1 MAGRLRSVFAL
12 VAVTS
17 YIAMR
22 ITIKKGLDIPIS
34 GAPQPVISDA
44 ANVATVGLVG
54 WDTPGLK
61 PKMAVAVG
69 DRVKLGQVLFVD
81 KRNPDV
87 RYTAPGCG
95 TVSAINRGERR
106 VLNSVVIELDGDDAE
121 TWHAFEPAEIGN
133 VDAGT
138 IRQTLAESGLWTALR
153 TRPFGHIPHPDTTP
167 HSIFITAINTNPL
180 ATDPALV
187 IAQDTE
193 AFLAGARLVA
203 QLTNGPTYICTRPG
217 AAIPCPDG
225 ERYRHAQFAGPHP
238 AGLVGT
244 HIHFLDPVST
254 NKTVWHIGYQDTMAV
269 GRLFLTGQLPTER
282 VIALGGPMVK
292 NPRLLRTR
300 RGASTKDVLA
310 GELHPGNS
318 RVISG
323 SVLSG
328 HRASGMLGWLGA
340 YHNQI
345 SVIAEG
351 SPREFLSWM
360 RPGRKKYSAL
370 RAYSAHLL
378 HEGGYDMTS
387 SQNGSPRA
395 MVSIGSFERIM
406 PLDILP
412 TVLLKALLV
421 RDTDS
426 AQQLGCLE
434 LDEEDLAL
442 CSFVCNG
449 KYNYGPH
456 LRKALDEIEANG

>member
-1 MAGRLRSVFAL
+1 MQ
-12 VAVTS
+12 
-17 YIAMR
+17 IK
-22 ITIKKGLDIPIS
+22 IKKGLDVPIS
-34 GAPQPVISDA
+34 GKPELTLSDA
-44 ANVATVGLVG
+44 NPVKTVGLVG

-61 PKMAVAVG
+61 PKMAVAAG
-69 DRVKLGQVLFVD
+69 DRVKLGQTLFID
-81 KRNPDV
+81 KRNPEIC
-87 RYTAPGCG
+87 YTAPGSG
-95 TVSAINRGERR
+95 VVSAINRGERR

-121 TWHAFEPAEIGN
+121 TWST
-133 VDAGT
+133 DDKD
-138 IRQTLAESGLWTALR
+138 IRKTLCESGLWTTLR
-153 TRPFGHIPHPDTTP
+153 TRPFGKIPQPDTTP
-167 HSIFITAINTNPL
+167 NSIFVTAINTNPL
-180 ATDPALV
+180 AGDPSLV
-187 IAQDTE
+187 IGEDPE
-193 AFLAGARLVA
+193 AFLAGLRVIS
-203 QLTNGPTYICTRPG
+203 QLTEGKTYVCTRAG
-217 AAIPCPDG
+217 ADIPCPDG
-225 ERYRHAQFAGPHP
+225 EQFVHAEFSGPHP

-244 HIHFLDPVST
+244 HIHFLDPVSIK
-254 NKTVWHIGYQDTMAV
+254 KTVWHIGYQNTMAI
-269 GRLFLTGQLPTER
+269 GRLFTTGRLPTQR

-300 RGASTKDVLA
+300 RGASTADILD
-310 GELHPGNS
+310 GEMQRGNA

-345 SVIAEG
+345 SVISEG
-351 SPREFLSWM
+351 SPREFLSWL
-360 RPGRKKYSAL
+360 RPGHNKYSTL
-370 RAYSAHLL
+370 RAYASTWL
-378 HEGGYDMTS
+378 HKGDYDLTS

-395 MVSIGSFERIM
+395 MVSTGSFERIM

-426 AQQLGCLE
+426 AQQLGALE

>member
-1 MAGRLRSVFAL
+1 MQ
-12 VAVTS
+12 
-17 YIAMR
+17 IE
-22 ITIKKGLDIPIS
+22 INKGLDVPIS
-34 GAPQPVISDA
+34 GKPELTLSDA
-44 ANVATVGLVG
+44 NPVSTVGLVG

-61 PKMAVAVG
+61 PKMAVAAG
-69 DRVKLGQVLFVD
+69 DRVKLGQTLFID
-81 KRNPDV
+81 KRNPEV
-87 RYTAPGCG
+87 CYTAPGSG
-95 TVSAINRGERR
+95 VVSAINRGERR
-106 VLNSVVIELDGDDAE
+106 VLNSVVIELDGVEAE
-121 TWHAFEPAEIGN
+121 TWST
-133 VDAGT
+133 DDKD
-138 IRQTLAESGLWTALR
+138 IRKTLCESGLWTTLR
-153 TRPFGHIPHPDTTP
+153 TRPFGRIPQPDTTP
-167 HSIFITAINTNPL
+167 NSIFVTAINTNPL
-180 ATDPALV
+180 SGDPSLV
-187 IAQDTE
+187 IGEDQE
-193 AFLAGARLVA
+193 AFLAGLRVVS
-203 QLTNGPTYICTRPG
+203 QLTEGKIYVCTRAG
-217 AAIPCPDG
+217 ADIPCPDG
-225 ERYRHAQFAGPHP
+225 DQFVHAEFLGPHP

-244 HIHFLDPVST
+244 HIHFLDPVSIK
-254 NKTVWHIGYQDTMAV
+254 KTVWHIGYQNTMAI
-269 GRLFLTGQLPTER
+269 GRLFANGRLSTER
-282 VIALGGPMVK
+282 IIALGGPMVK

-300 RGASTKDVLA
+300 RGASTADILD
-310 GELHPGNS
+310 GEMQSGNA

-351 SPREFLSWM
+351 SPREFLSFM
-360 RPGRKKYSAL
+360 RPGHNKYSAL
-370 RAYSAHLL
+370 RAYASTWL
-378 HEGGYDMTS
+378 HKGDYDLTS

-395 MVSIGSFERIM
+395 MVSTGSFERVM

-426 AQQLGCLE
+426 AQRLGALE

>member
-1 MAGRLRSVFAL
+1 MQ
-12 VAVTS
+12 
-17 YIAMR
+17 IK
-22 ITIKKGLDIPIS
+22 IKKGLDVPIS
-34 GAPQPVISDA
+34 GKPELTLSDA
-44 ANVATVGLVG
+44 NPVKTVGLVG

-61 PKMAVAVG
+61 PKMAVAAG
-69 DRVKLGQVLFVD
+69 DRVQLGQTLFID
-81 KRNPDV
+81 KRNPEV
-87 RYTAPGCG
+87 CYTAPGSG
-95 TVSAINRGERR
+95 VVSAINRGERR

-121 TWHAFEPAEIGN
+121 TWST
-133 VDAGT
+133 DDKD
-138 IRQTLAESGLWTALR
+138 IRKTLCESGLWTTLR
-153 TRPFGHIPHPDTTP
+153 TRPFGKIPQPDTTP
-167 HSIFITAINTNPL
+167 NSIFVTAINTNPL
-180 ATDPALV
+180 AGDPSLV
-187 IAQDTE
+187 IGEDPE
-193 AFLAGARLVA
+193 AFLAGLRVIS
-203 QLTNGPTYICTRPG
+203 QLTEGKTYVCTRAG
-217 AAIPCPDG
+217 ADIPCPDG
-225 ERYRHAQFAGPHP
+225 DQFVHAEFSGPHP

-244 HIHFLDPVST
+244 HIHFLDPVSIK
-254 NKTVWHIGYQDTMAV
+254 KTVWHIGYQNTMAI
-269 GRLFLTGQLPTER
+269 GRLFTTGRLPTQR

-300 RGASTKDVLA
+300 RGASTADILD
-310 GELHPGNS
+310 GEMQSGNA

-345 SVIAEG
+345 SVISEG
-351 SPREFLSWM
+351 SPREFLSWL
-360 RPGRKKYSAL
+360 RPGHEKYSAL
-370 RAYSAHLL
+370 RAYASTWL
-378 HEGGYDMTS
+378 HKGDYDLTS

-395 MVSIGSFERIM
+395 MVSTGSFERIM

-426 AQQLGCLE
+426 AQQLGALE

>member
-1 MAGRLRSVFAL
+1 MQ
-12 VAVTS
+12 
-17 YIAMR
+17 
-22 ITIKKGLDIPIS
+22 IKINKGLDVPIS
-34 GAPQPVISDA
+34 GKPELTLSDA
-44 ANVATVGLVG
+44 NPVTTVGLVG

-61 PKMAVAVG
+61 PKMAVAAG
-69 DRVKLGQVLFVD
+69 DRVKLGQTLFVD
-81 KRNPDV
+81 KRNPEV

-95 TVSAINRGERR
+95 VVSAINRGERR
-106 VLNSVVIELDGDDAE
+106 VLNSVVIELDGDEAE
-121 TWHAFEPAEIGN
+121 TWST
-133 VDAGT
+133 DDKD
-138 IRQTLAESGLWTALR
+138 IRATLCQSGLWTTLR
-153 TRPFGHIPHPDTTP
+153 TRPFGKVPQPDATP
-167 HSIFITAINTNPL
+167 NSIFVTAINTNPL
-180 ATDPALV
+180 AGDPALV
-187 IAQDTE
+187 IGEDPE
-193 AFLAGARLVA
+193 AFLTGLRVISQLTEGKIFVCTRAGAD
-203 QLTNGPTYICTRPG
+203 
-217 AAIPCPDG
+217 IPCPDG
-225 ERYRHAQFAGPHP
+225 DQFVPAEFSGPHP

-244 HIHFLDPVST
+244 HIHFLDPVSIK
-254 NKTVWHIGYQDTMAV
+254 KTVWHIGYQNTMAI
-269 GRLFLTGQLPTER
+269 GRLFTNGRLPTER
-282 VIALGGPMVK
+282 IIALGGPMVK

-300 RGASTKDVLA
+300 RGASTADILD
-310 GELHPGNS
+310 GEMQSGNA

-345 SVIAEG
+345 SVISEG
-351 SPREFLSWM
+351 SPREFLSWL
-360 RPGRKKYSAL
+360 RPGHKKYSTL
-370 RAYSAHLL
+370 RTYASTWL
-378 HEGGYDMTS
+378 HKGDYDLTS

-395 MVSIGSFERIM
+395 MVSTGSFERIM

-426 AQQLGCLE
+426 AQQLGALE

>member
-1 MAGRLRSVFAL
+1 MH
-12 VAVTS
+12 
-17 YIAMR
+17 IK
-22 ITIKKGLDIPIS
+22 IKKGLDVPIS
-34 GAPQPVISDA
+34 GKPELTLSDA
-44 ANVATVGLVG
+44 NPVKTVGLVG

-61 PKMAVAVG
+61 PKMAVAAG
-69 DRVKLGQVLFVD
+69 DRVKLGQTLFID
-81 KRNPDV
+81 KRNPEV
-87 RYTAPGCG
+87 CYTAPGSG
-95 TVSAINRGERR
+95 VVSAINRGERR

-121 TWHAFEPAEIGN
+121 TWST
-133 VDAGT
+133 DDKD
-138 IRQTLAESGLWTALR
+138 IRKTLCESGLWTTLR
-153 TRPFGHIPHPDTTP
+153 TRPFGKIPQPDTTP
-167 HSIFITAINTNPL
+167 NSIFVTAINTNPL
-180 ATDPALV
+180 AGDPSLV
-187 IAQDTE
+187 IGEDSE
-193 AFLAGARLVA
+193 AFLAGLRVIS
-203 QLTNGPTYICTRPG
+203 QLTEGKTYVCTRAG
-217 AAIPCPDG
+217 ADIPCPDG
-225 ERYRHAQFAGPHP
+225 DQFVHAEFSGPHP

-244 HIHFLDPVST
+244 HIHFLDPVSIK
-254 NKTVWHIGYQDTMAV
+254 KTVWHIGYQNTMAI
-269 GRLFLTGQLPTER
+269 GRLFTTGRLPTQR

-292 NPRLLRTR
+292 NPRLLRTQ
-300 RGASTKDVLA
+300 RGASTADILD
-310 GELHPGNS
+310 GEMQRGNA

-345 SVIAEG
+345 SVISEG
-351 SPREFLSWM
+351 SPREFLSWL
-360 RPGRKKYSAL
+360 RPGHEKYSAL
-370 RAYSAHLL
+370 RAYASTWL
-378 HEGGYDMTS
+378 HKGDYDLTS

-395 MVSIGSFERIM
+395 MVSTGSFERIM

-426 AQQLGCLE
+426 AQQLGALE

>member
-1 MAGRLRSVFAL
+1 MQ
-12 VAVTS
+12 
-17 YIAMR
+17 IK
-22 ITIKKGLDIPIS
+22 IKKGLDVPIS
-34 GAPQPVISDA
+34 GKPELTLSDA
-44 ANVATVGLVG
+44 NPVKTVGLVG

-61 PKMAVAVG
+61 PKMAVAAG
-69 DRVKLGQVLFVD
+69 DRVKLGQTLFID
-81 KRNPDV
+81 KRNPEIC
-87 RYTAPGCG
+87 YTAPGSG
-95 TVSAINRGERR
+95 VVSAINRGERR

-121 TWHAFEPAEIGN
+121 TWST
-133 VDAGT
+133 DDKD
-138 IRQTLAESGLWTALR
+138 IRKTLCESGLWTTLR
-153 TRPFGHIPHPDTTP
+153 TRPFGKIPQPDTTP
-167 HSIFITAINTNPL
+167 NSIFVTAINTNPL
-180 ATDPALV
+180 AGDPSLV
-187 IAQDTE
+187 IGEDPE
-193 AFLAGARLVA
+193 AFLAGLRVIS
-203 QLTNGPTYICTRPG
+203 QLTEGKTYVCTRAG
-217 AAIPCPDG
+217 ADIPCPDG
-225 ERYRHAQFAGPHP
+225 EQFVHAEFSGPHP

-244 HIHFLDPVST
+244 HIHFLDPVSIK
-254 NKTVWHIGYQDTMAV
+254 KTVWHIGYQNTMAI
-269 GRLFLTGQLPTER
+269 GRLFTTGRLPTQR

-300 RGASTKDVLA
+300 RGASTADILD
-310 GELHPGNS
+310 GEMQRGNA

-345 SVIAEG
+345 SVISEG
-351 SPREFLSWM
+351 SPREFLSWL
-360 RPGRKKYSAL
+360 RPGHEKYSAL
-370 RAYSAHLL
+370 RAYASTWL
-378 HEGGYDMTS
+378 HKGDYDLTS

-395 MVSIGSFERIM
+395 MVSTGSFERIM

-426 AQQLGCLE
+426 AQQLGALE

>member
-1 MAGRLRSVFAL
+1 MQ
-12 VAVTS
+12 
-17 YIAMR
+17 
-22 ITIKKGLDIPIS
+22 IKINKGLDVPIS
-34 GAPQPVISDA
+34 GKPELTLSDA
-44 ANVATVGLVG
+44 NPVNTVGLVG

-61 PKMAVAVG
+61 PKMAVTAG
-69 DRVKLGQVLFVD
+69 DRVKLGQTLFID
-81 KRNPDV
+81 KRNPEV
-87 RYTAPGCG
+87 CYTAPGSG
-95 TVSAINRGERR
+95 VVSAINRGERR
-106 VLNSVVIELDGDDAE
+106 VLNSVVIELDGDEAA
-121 TWHAFEPAEIGN
+121 TWSTDN
-133 VDAGT
+133 KD
-138 IRQTLAESGLWTALR
+138 IRKTLCESGLWTTLR
-153 TRPFGHIPHPDTTP
+153 TRPFGKIPQPDTTP
-167 HSIFITAINTNPL
+167 NSIFVTAINTNPL
-180 ATDPALV
+180 AGDPALV
-187 IAQDTE
+187 IGEDPE
-193 AFLAGARLVA
+193 VFLAGLRVVS
-203 QLTNGPTYICTRPG
+203 QLTEGKTYVCTRTG
-217 AAIPCPDG
+217 ADIPYPDG
-225 ERYRHAQFAGPHP
+225 DQFVHAEFSGPHP

-244 HIHFLDPVST
+244 HIHFLDPVSIK
-254 NKTVWHIGYQDTMAV
+254 KTVWHIGYQDTMAI
-269 GRLFLTGQLPTER
+269 GRLFTNGRLPTER

-300 RGASTKDVLA
+300 RGASTADILD
-310 GELHPGNS
+310 GEMQSGNA

-345 SVIAEG
+345 SVIGEG
-351 SPREFLSWM
+351 SPREFLSWL
-360 RPGRKKYSAL
+360 RPGHKKYSAL
-370 RAYSAHLL
+370 RAYASTWL
-378 HEGGYDMTS
+378 HKGDYDLTS

-395 MVSIGSFERIM
+395 MVSTGSFERIM

-426 AQQLGCLE
+426 AQQLGALE

>member
-1 MAGRLRSVFAL
+1 
-12 VAVTS
+12 
-17 YIAMR
+17 MR
-22 ITIKKGLDIPIS
+22 IKIKKGLDIPIA
-34 GAPQPVISDA
+34 GKPDPVITDA
-44 ANVATVGLVG
+44 NEVNSVALLG

-61 PKMAVAVG
+61 PSMAVAVG
-69 DRVKLGQVLFVD
+69 DRVKLGQTLFVD
-81 KRNPDV
+81 KRNPGV
-87 RYTAPGCG
+87 NYTAPGCG

-106 VLNSVVIELDGDDAE
+106 VLNSVAVKLDGDDAE
-121 TWHAFEPAEIGN
+121 TWQSFDSGQIDSI
-133 VDAGT
+133 DAAA
-138 IRQTLAESGLWTALR
+138 IRKTLAESGLWTTLR
-153 TRPFGHIPHPDTTP
+153 ARPFGRIPPPEATP
-167 HSIFITAINTNPL
+167 HSVFITATNTNPL
-180 ATDPALV
+180 AVDPALV
-187 IAQDTE
+187 IAEDVE
-193 AFLAGARLVA
+193 AFLAGVRLLA
-203 QLTNGPTYICTRPG
+203 KLTAGPTFVCTRAG
-217 AAIPCPDG
+217 ADIPCPDG
-225 ERYRHAQFAGPHP
+225 EQFRQVEFAGPHP

-244 HIHFLDPVST
+244 HIHFLDPVSIK
-254 NKTVWHIGYQDTMAV
+254 KTVWHIGYQNTMAI
-269 GRLFLTGQLPTER
+269 GKLFLTGRLPTEKI
-282 VIALGGPMVK
+282 IALGGPMVK

-300 RGASTKDVLA
+300 RGASTADILA
-310 GELHPGNS
+310 NELHSGSS

-328 HRASGMLGWLGA
+328 HRASGMLGWIGA

-351 SPREFLSWM
+351 SPREFLSFM
-360 RPGRKKYSAL
+360 RLGRNKYSTL
-370 RAYSAHLL
+370 RAFASTWL
-378 HEGGYDMTS
+378 HKGDYAMTS

-395 MVSIGSFERIM
+395 MVSTGSFERIM

>member
-1 MAGRLRSVFAL
+1 MH
-12 VAVTS
+12 
-17 YIAMR
+17 IK
-22 ITIKKGLDIPIS
+22 IKKGLDVPIS
-34 GAPQPVISDA
+34 GKPELTLSDA
-44 ANVATVGLVG
+44 NPVKTVGLVG

-61 PKMAVAVG
+61 PKMAVAAG
-69 DRVKLGQVLFVD
+69 DRVKLGQTLFID
-81 KRNPDV
+81 KRNPEIC
-87 RYTAPGCG
+87 YTAPGSG
-95 TVSAINRGERR
+95 VVSAINRGERR

-121 TWHAFEPAEIGN
+121 TWST
-133 VDAGT
+133 DDKD
-138 IRQTLAESGLWTALR
+138 IRKTLCESGLWTTLR
-153 TRPFGHIPHPDTTP
+153 TRPFGKIPQPDTTP
-167 HSIFITAINTNPL
+167 NSIFVTAINTNPL
-180 ATDPALV
+180 AGDPSLV
-187 IAQDTE
+187 IGEDPE
-193 AFLAGARLVA
+193 AFLAGLRVIS
-203 QLTNGPTYICTRPG
+203 QLTEGKIYVCTRAG
-217 AAIPCPDG
+217 ADIPCPDG
-225 ERYRHAQFAGPHP
+225 EQFVHAEFSGPHP

-244 HIHFLDPVST
+244 HIHFLDPVSIK
-254 NKTVWHIGYQDTMAV
+254 KTVWHIGYQNTMAI
-269 GRLFLTGQLPTER
+269 GRLFTTGRLPTQR

-300 RGASTKDVLA
+300 RGASTADILD
-310 GELHPGNS
+310 GEMRRGNA

-345 SVIAEG
+345 SVISEG
-351 SPREFLSWM
+351 SPREFLSWL
-360 RPGRKKYSAL
+360 RPGHEKYSAL
-370 RAYSAHLL
+370 RAYASTWL
-378 HEGGYDMTS
+378 HKGDYDLTS

-395 MVSIGSFERIM
+395 MVSTGSFERIM

-426 AQQLGCLE
+426 AQQLGALE

>member
-1 MAGRLRSVFAL
+1 
-12 VAVTS
+12 
-17 YIAMR
+17 MR
-22 ITIKKGLDIPIS
+22 ITIKKGLDVPI
-34 GAPQPVISDA
+34 GGQPDPVI
-44 ANVATVGLVG
+44 ANASNVSSVALLG

-61 PKMAVAVG
+61 PSMAVAVG
-69 DRVKLGQVLFVD
+69 DRVKLGQHLFTD
-81 KRNPDV
+81 KRNPGV
-87 RYTAPGCG
+87 RYTSPGSG

-106 VLNSVVIELDGDDAE
+106 VLNSVVVQLDGDDAE
-121 TWHAFEPAEIGN
+121 SWQAFEPEEIGS
-133 VDAGT
+133 VEAGT
-138 IRQTLAESGLWTALR
+138 IRETLAESGLWTALR
-153 TRPFGHIPHPDTTP
+153 SRPFSRIPATDSAPN
-167 HSIFITAINTNPL
+167 SIFVTATNTNPL
-180 ATDPALV
+180 AVDPALV
-187 IAQDTE
+187 IAEDGE
-193 AFLAGARLVA
+193 AFLCGIRLLSR
-203 QLTNGPTYICTRPG
+203 LTTGPMYICTRAG
-217 AAIPCPDG
+217 ADIPIPEG
-225 ERYRHAQFAGPHP
+225 EQYKHVEFAGPHP

-244 HIHFLDPVST
+244 HIHFLDPVSIK
-254 NKTVWHIGYQDTMAV
+254 KTVWHIGYQNTMAI
-269 GRLFLTGQLPTER
+269 GKLFLTGRLPTEK

-300 RGASTKDVLA
+300 RGASTGDILA
-310 GELHPGNS
+310 DELHAGDS

-328 HRASGMLGWLGA
+328 HRASGMLGWLGT

-351 SPREFLSWM
+351 SPREFLSFM
-360 RPGRKKYSAL
+360 RLGRHRYSSL
-370 RAYSAHLL
+370 RAFASTWIHK
-378 HEGGYDMTS
+378 GDYDMTS

-395 MVSIGSFERIM
+395 MVSTGSFERIM

-421 RDTDS
+421 RDTES
-426 AQQLGCLE
+426 AQLLGCLE

>member
-1 MAGRLRSVFAL
+1 
-12 VAVTS
+12 
-17 YIAMR
+17 MR
-22 ITIKKGLDIPIS
+22 ITIKKGLDIPIA
-34 GAPQPVISDA
+34 GKPQLEISDA
-44 ANVATVGLVG
+44 AEASSVGLVG

-95 TVSAINRGERR
+95 TISAINRGERR
-106 VLNSVVIELDGDDAE
+106 VLNSVVIDLDGDEAE
-121 TWHAFEPAEIGN
+121 SWPSCEPGKIAN
-133 VDAGT
+133 VDSDT
-138 IRQTLAESGLWTALR
+138 VRRTLSESGLWTALR
-153 TRPFGHIPHPDTTP
+153 TRPFSRIPAPDTTP
-167 HSIFITAINTNPL
+167 KSVFITAMNSNPL
-180 ATDPALV
+180 AGDPAMV
-187 IAQDTE
+187 IREDSE
-193 AFLAGARLVA
+193 AFLAGVRIVSRL
-203 QLTNGPTYICTRPG
+203 TDGPTYICTRPG
-217 AAIPCPDG
+217 TDIPCPDG
-225 ERYRHAQFAGPHP
+225 EQYRHAEFAGPHP

-244 HIHFLDPVST
+244 HIHFLDPVSIH
-254 NKTVWHIGYQDTMAV
+254 KTVWHVGYQNVMAI
-269 GRLFLTGQLPTER
+269 GRLFLTGRLPTER

-300 RGASTKDVLA
+300 RGALINEILE
-310 GELHPGNS
+310 GELRPGDA

-328 HRASGMLGWLGA
+328 HRASGMLGWLGC
-340 YHNQI
+340 YHNQV

-360 RPGRKKYSAL
+360 MPGANRYSAS
-370 RAYSAHLL
+370 RAYASSWLNKGDF
-378 HEGGYDMTS
+378 EMTS
-387 SQNGSPRA
+387 TQNGSPRA
-395 MVSIGSFERIM
+395 MVSIGSFERVM

-412 TVLLKALLV
+412 TVLLKSLLV
-421 RDTDS
+421 RDTDG

>member
-1 MAGRLRSVFAL
+1 
-12 VAVTS
+12 
-17 YIAMR
+17 MR
-22 ITIKKGLDIPIS
+22 ITIKKGLDVPIA
-34 GAPQPVISDA
+34 GQPDPVI
-44 ANVATVGLVG
+44 ANAVAVSSVALVG

-61 PKMAVAVG
+61 PSMAVAEG
-69 DRVKLGQVLFVD
+69 DRVKLGQHLFTD
-81 KRNPDV
+81 KRNPGV
-87 RYTAPGCG
+87 RYTSPGCG

-106 VLNSVVIELDGDDAE
+106 VLNSVVIQLDGDDAE
-121 TWHAFEPAEIGN
+121 SWRAYEPGEIGN
-133 VDAGT
+133 IDAET
-138 IRQTLAESGLWTALR
+138 IRKTLADSGLWTALR
-153 TRPFGHIPHPDTTP
+153 SRPFGHIPTTDSAP
-167 HSIFITAINTNPL
+167 NSIFVTAINTNPL
-180 ATDPALV
+180 AVDPALV
-187 IAQDTE
+187 IAEDTE
-193 AFLAGARLVA
+193 AFLTGIRLLS
-203 QLTNGPTYICTRPG
+203 QLTAGPLYICTRPG
-217 AAIPCPDG
+217 AKIPVPDG
-225 ERYRHAQFAGPHP
+225 EQYRHAEFAGPHP

-244 HIHFLDPVST
+244 HIHFLDPVSIK
-254 NKTVWHIGYQDTMAV
+254 KTVWHIGYQNTMAI
-269 GRLFLTGQLPTER
+269 GKLFLTGRLPTEK

-300 RGASTKDVLA
+300 RGASTGDILA
-310 GELHPGNS
+310 DELHAGDS

-351 SPREFLSWM
+351 SPREFLSFM
-360 RPGRKKYSAL
+360 RLGRHRYSSL
-370 RAYSAHLL
+370 RAFASTWIHK
-378 HEGGYDMTS
+378 GDYDMTS

-395 MVSIGSFERIM
+395 MVSTGSFERIM

-421 RDTDS
+421 RDTES

-456 LRKALDEIEANG
+456 LRKALDEIQANC